1 MTCSSNRDISD
12 GRKEPC
18 AGRRRFLAQTGG
30 AILCGVAGTAAA
42 KATSDPQPPDAV
54 ERQRT
59 SAPRVRVFLCGDVMT
74 GRGIDQILQHP
85 GDPRIFEG
93 YVRSARE
100 YVAIAEQA
108 SGPVPRAVDPA
119 YVWGDALAEL
129 ERARLDAR
137 IVNLETAV
145 TDSGD
150 PWPGKG
156 IHYRMHPANV
166 SCLTAA
172 QLDCC
177 TLANN
182 HVLDWGYAGLRQT
195 LETLR
200 GAGLRMA
207 GAGRDSAEATAPA
220 VIDVSGG
227 RRVLVFAY
235 ASPSAGVPTDWAAR
249 PHRPGLNVL
258 DEAAPGAVE
267 RVAREVGL
275 WRRPGDLVVA
285 SLHWG
290 GNWGYEVPAEQRTL
304 AHRLIDDAGV
314 DVIHGH
320 SSHHPRPIEV
330 HSNKLILYGCG
341 DFINDYEGIAGH
353 EAFRP
358 ELGLMYLPE
367 FDSMTGQLTR
377 LQLVAT
383 RIRRLRVERAATEDA
398 SWLQERLNREARAFG
413 TRIEAQ
419 PGGRYQL
426 QWT

>member
-1 MTCSSNRDISD
+1 MDSQS
-12 GRKEPC
+12 
-18 AGRRRFLAQTGG
+18 
-30 AILCGVAGTAAA
+30 
-42 KATSDPQPPDAV
+42 PDAV
-54 ERQRT
+54 EKRT
-59 SAPRVRVFLCGDVMT
+59 SVPRIRVFLCGDVMT

-93 YVRSARE
+93 YVRTAGQ

-108 SGPVPRAVDPA
+108 SGPIPRAVDPA
-119 YVWGDALAEL
+119 YVWGDALAVL
-129 ERARLDAR
+129 ERARPDAR

-172 QLDCC
+172 KPDCC

-200 GAGLRMA
+200 TAGVRTA
-207 GAGRDSAEATAPA
+207 GAGRDSAEAAAPA
-220 VIDVSGG
+220 VIEVSGG
-227 RRVLVFAY
+227 RRVLVFAFG
-235 ASPSAGVPTDWAAR
+235 SPSAGVTTGWAAR
-249 PHRPGLNVL
+249 SHRPGLNLL
-258 DEAAPGAVE
+258 DESAPGAVE
-267 RVAREVGL
+267 RVTRAVGE

-330 HSNKLILYGCG
+330 HRNKLVLYGCG
-341 DFINDYEGIAGH
+341 DFINDYEGIAGY

-367 FDSMTGQLTR
+367 FDSITGQLTR
-377 LQLVAT
+377 LPLVAT
-383 RIRRLRVERAATEDA
+383 RIRRFRVERASTEDA
-398 SWLQERLNREARAFG
+398 GWLQDRLNREARAFG

-419 PGGRYQL
+419 PGGDYQL